1 MITAFTE
8 IDLIRYVYGESS
20 ENEKNDIEIALICDP
35 ELEEKYSILSSETSL
50 LDRIFFD
57 PSELTLEKIF
67 NFSSTFSLS
76 QETT

>member
-20 ENEKNDIEIALICDP
+20 ENEKTDIEVALICDP
-35 ELEEKYSILSSETSL
+35 ELEEKYSDLALNTSL
-50 LDRIFFD
+50 LDRMFFD

-67 NFSSTFSLS
+67 NFSATFSLK
-76 QETT
+76 QEIT